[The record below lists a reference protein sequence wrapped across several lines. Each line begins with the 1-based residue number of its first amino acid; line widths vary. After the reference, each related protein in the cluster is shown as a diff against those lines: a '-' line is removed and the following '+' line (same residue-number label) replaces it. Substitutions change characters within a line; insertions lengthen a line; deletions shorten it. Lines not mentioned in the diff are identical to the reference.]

1 MLSDDTLKRILHKSK
16 LNHGLSGW
24 HGYEKTE
31 LSKNEVFEKLDQFD
45 FSYIEQYVRKKKLD
59 NINGG
64 NSK

>member
-16 LNHGLSGW
+16 LSGW
-24 HGYEKTE
+24 DGYEKTE